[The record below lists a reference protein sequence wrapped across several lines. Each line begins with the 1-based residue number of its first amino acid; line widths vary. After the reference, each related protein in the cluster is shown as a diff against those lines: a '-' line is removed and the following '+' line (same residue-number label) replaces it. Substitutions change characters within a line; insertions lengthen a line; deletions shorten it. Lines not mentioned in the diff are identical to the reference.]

1 METLNSQEQL
11 SERAIEAA
19 LLATDFPN
27 GVMVARASGYGSF
40 YDQREYEDGMAMEID
55 QDANI
60 ILCHVHTG
68 VASQHWVG
76 VVVYSISLGGKAT
89 YDEEVIFLIVM
100 TWLRNKIPNHNKY
113 QQPKKLPHKTL
124 DFGKEMETA
133 DSRTIIDYTRKLI
146 ALKIARS
153 AADNLGGDAGKQ
165 IHDALHASNVGY

>member
-76 VVVYSISLGGKAT
+76 VVVYFGHDDDGDDTISLQL
-89 YDEEVIFLIVM
+89 F
-100 TWLRNKIPNHNKY
+100 
-113 QQPKKLPHKTL
+113 
-124 DFGKEMETA
+124 DF
-133 DSRTIIDYTRKLI
+133 SRRQ
-146 ALKIARS
+146 
-153 AADNLGGDAGKQ
+153 GD
-165 IHDALHASNVGY
+165 V